1 MAACKVKAMELYKPV
16 SAETDVTR
24 EYVRNWMEVIGYRLL
39 PQCAGGAGTFG
50 YTYFS
55 YYE

>member
-1 MAACKVKAMELYKPV
+1 MALYKPV

-24 EYVRNWMEVIGYRLL
+24 EYVRNCMEAVGYRLL
-39 PQCAGGAGTFG
+39 PRCGGAVGTFG
-50 YTYFS
+50 YTYLP